1 MAWQE
6 TLSKLKEE
14 LVEVRAERQRQAV
27 EDEAELGRQRDD
39 LSQLAGSLGI
49 SELLAD
55 MNKILLD
62 GKGNIDNLVSWDPSD
77 DEDNDFALDED
88 DEEEEADVIDAILSW
103 EEDGQREIAVELGV
117 TDEGTYLRIN
127 GVDIRPDRDAVEQ
140 ALLQAF
146 QDELAS

>member
-1 MAWQE
+1 MDWQE

-14 LVEVRAERQRQAV
+14 LVEVRAERQRQAA
-27 EDEAELGRQRDD
+27 EDEAELQQQRDD
-39 LSQLAGSLGI
+39 LSQLSGSLGI
-49 SELLAD
+49 SELLAE

-62 GKGNIDNLVSWDPSD
+62 GRGDIENLISWDSSD
-77 DEDNDFALDED
+77 EEDDDFALDED

-103 EEDGQREIAVELGV
+103 EEGGEREIAVELGV

-127 GVDIRPDRDAVEQ
+127 GVDIRPDQEAVEQ

>member
-1 MAWQE
+1 MAWRD
-6 TLSKLKEE
+6 TLLQLKEE
-14 LVEVRAERQRQAV
+14 LAQVRAERQRQAGD
-27 EDEAELGRQRDD
+27 EEAELQRQRDE

-49 SELLAD
+49 SELLSD
-55 MNKILLD
+55 MNAILLD
-62 GKGNIDNLVSWDPSD
+62 GRGELENLVSWDSSEAED
-77 DEDNDFALDED
+77 DEFALDED

-103 EEDGQREIAVELGV
+103 EEGGEREIAVELGV
-117 TDEGTYLRIN
+117 TDEGTYLRVN

>member
-27 EDEAELGRQRDD
+27 EDEAELQRQRDD
-39 LSQLAGSLGI
+39 LSQLSGSLAI

-62 GKGNIDNLVSWDPSD
+62 GRG
-77 DEDNDFALDED
+77 
-88 DEEEEADVIDAILSW
+88 
-103 EEDGQREIAVELGV
+103 
-117 TDEGTYLRIN
+117 
-127 GVDIRPDRDAVEQ
+127 DIEN
-140 ALLQAF
+140 
-146 QDELAS
+146 

>member
-6 TLSKLKEE
+6 SLSKLKDE
-14 LVEVRAERQRQAV
+14 LVEVRAERQRQAT
-27 EDEAELGRQRDD
+27 EDEAELQQQRDD

-49 SELLAD
+49 SELLAE

-62 GKGNIDNLVSWDPSD
+62 GRGAIENLVSWDSSD
-77 DEDNDFALDED
+77 DDDEFAVDED

-103 EEDGQREIAVELGV
+103 EEGGEREIAVELGV
-117 TDEGTYLRIN
+117 TDDGTYLRIN

>member
-14 LVEVRAERQRQAV
+14 LAQGRAERQRQAA
-27 EDEAELGRQRDD
+27 EDDVVLQRQRDD

-55 MNKILLD
+55 MNTILLD
-62 GKGNIDNLVSWDPSD
+62 GRGDIENLVSWDSSD
-77 DEDNDFALDED
+77 AGDEEFALGED
-88 DEEEEADVIDAILSW
+88 DEAEEADVIDAILSW
-103 EEDGQREIAVELGV
+103 EEAGEREIAVELGV
-117 TDEGTYLRIN
+117 TDEGTYLRVN

>member
-1 MAWQE
+1 MDWRE

-14 LVEVRAERQRQAV
+14 LVQVREERQRQAA
-27 EDEAELGRQRDD
+27 EDEAELQRQRDD

-55 MNKILLD
+55 MNTVLLD
-62 GKGNIDNLVSWDPSD
+62 GRGAIENLVSWDSSD
-77 DEDNDFALDED
+77 TDDGEFALDEN
-88 DEEEEADVIDAILSW
+88 DEEEEADVIDTILSW
-103 EEDGQREIAVELGV
+103 EEGGEREIAVELGV
-117 TDEGTYLRIN
+117 TDEGTYLRVN

>member
-14 LVEVRAERQRQAV
+14 LVEVRAERQRQAA
-27 EDEAELGRQRDD
+27 EDEAELQQQRDD
-39 LSQLAGSLGI
+39 LSQLAGTLGI
-49 SELLAD
+49 SELLAE

-62 GKGNIDNLVSWDPSD
+62 GHGAIENLISWDSSD
-77 DEDNDFALDED
+77 EEDDDFALDED

-103 EEDGQREIAVELGV
+103 EEGGEREIAVELGV

-127 GVDIRPDRDAVEQ
+127 GVDIRPDQEAVEQ